1 LIQVVSWSGDVPHEY
16 LPLILMVDLKW
27 ATWEMGCSHK
37 LRVSGNLLRR
47 FSSVDLLQLSA
58 IHSIALLS
66 WFLNYICKFLIS
78 LFYRFIWF

>member
-47 FSSVDLLQLSA
+47 FSSVGLLQLSA
-58 IHSIALLS
+58 IHKYSLTSMVFKLHS
-66 WFLNYICKFLIS
+66 QVLNI
-78 LFYRFIWF
+78 FIL